1 MGTIVTLAPLGRGP
15 SALCSQCR
23 RWRRPQGADDQR
35 WDLADPPR
43 WIQTQ
48 REYLVE
54 AAGVELSS
62 MLTARK
68 LLILGTATTA
78 KRPHCPTHCTFIVR
92 RCSRSG
98 VLQTRHI
105 GHSIPSIRR
114 AGSRKTPS
122 FLRYRKP
129 PTCHFRSYARLP
141 LSQFPVS
148 R

>member
-68 LLILGTATTA
+68 LLILRTATTA
-78 KRPHCPTHCTFIVR
+78 KKAPLPRSIVR
-92 RCSRSG
+92 SSYENALALEFC
-98 VLQTRHI
+98 RHDTL
-105 GHSIPSIRR
+105 
-114 AGSRKTPS
+114 AT
-122 FLRYRKP
+122 
-129 PTCHFRSYARLP
+129 
-141 LSQFPVS
+141 VS
-148 R
+148 WGE